1 MTVSERKSKGGVLF
15 MAKGYVAGLARVP
28 RRRYPPLTMTPRDDR
43 DLLLIPAPRRVE
55 FLGGDVAVP
64 ADGQAKV
71 REVRLPG
78 RPDERSIAG
87 QAYTLRV
94 VDPASDGNGQL
105 FEISTASGSGR
116 RHAVTTA
123 QQLLRRFPVRMPRLV
138 IHDEPAFAVRGVMM
152 DISRDRVPT
161 MAEFARWAELFAALK
176 INHLQLYTEHTF
188 AYAGHEDVW
197 RNWGA
202 VTPDEAR
209 EMSRICAAHGIEL
222 AANQNCFGHLA
233 HWLKMPRYA
242 GLAETHGDWMFD
254 VWPRSGPFS
263 LCPIDPASDALVNDL
278 LGQLLPCF
286 DSPLVNIG
294 ADETYDIGWGRS
306 KDDVAR
312 RGKGAVYADFVARV
326 CAMVRARGKRP
337 QFWADIA
344 LSHPEALSML
354 PADLIALAWGYEPD
368 SKFDAWCK
376 AIASGP
382 AKDGGRMETWVCP
395 GTSAWRSITG
405 RTSERRGNLHAAAVA
420 GVTHNAPGYLICNW
434 GDIGHAQQWPVEA
447 HAIAHGAHAAWTGE
461 AQAFDHRACSLHVFD
476 DDTLSVGEF
485 LETLGDIDEPL
496 RCISG
501 RLSKPAE
508 TGEFRLLNATALF
521 ADMHNPETLR
531 DRAEVGSVEAWEQTH
546 SRLMALKPPMHAKIT
561 PQIMLEA
568 IHTLSEARFAA
579 ARGVAR
585 RRALADG
592 QWLNETERRALGDE
606 LRDHMEH
613 HRVLWTG
620 RSREGLGLDDS
631 LARFERVLRIS
642 TASEPAVGNAEAG
655 RA

>member
-1 MTVSERKSKGGVLF
+1 MSERKSNGMLLI
-15 MAKGYVAGLARVP
+15 MAEGYVVGLACALAG
-28 RRRYPPLTMTPRDDR
+28 RYPPSTMPPTDDR
-43 DLLLIPAPRRVE
+43 DLLIIPTPKRVE
-55 FLGGDVAVP
+55 FLGGEVAMP
-64 ADGQAKV
+64 ADGQVSV
-71 REVRLPG
+71 RDVRLPG

-87 QAYTLRV
+87 QAYSLRV
-94 VDPASDGNGQL
+94 VDPASDGNGRL
-105 FEISTASGSGR
+105 FEIATASPAGR
-116 RHAVTTA
+116 RNAVATM
-123 QQLLRRFPVRMPRLV
+123 QQLMRRFPKRMPRLA

-161 MAEFARWAELFAALK
+161 MSEFARWAELFAVLK

-188 AYAGHEDVW
+188 AYSGHEEVW
-197 RNWGA
+197 RGWGA

-209 EMSRICAAHGIEL
+209 EMSRICAEHGIEL

-233 HWLKMPRYA
+233 HWLRMPRYA

-263 LCPIDPASDALVNDL
+263 LCPIDPASDALVGDL

-306 KDDVAR
+306 KDEVAR

-344 LSHPEALSML
+344 LSHPEALSRL
-354 PADLIALAWGYEPD
+354 PSDLIALAWGYEPD
-368 SKFDAWCK
+368 SKFDAWCR
-376 AIASGP
+376 AIAGAP
-382 AKDGGRMETWVCP
+382 AIDGGRMETWVCP

-420 GVTHNAPGYLICNW
+420 GVQHSAPGFLICNW
-434 GDIGHAQQWPVEA
+434 GDIGHTQQWPIEA

-461 AQAFDHRACSLHVFD
+461 ATAFDHRACSLHVFD
-476 DDTLSVGEF
+476 DGSLSVGEY

-496 RCISG
+496 RRISG

-508 TGEFRLLNATALF
+508 QGEFRLLNATALF
-521 ADMHNPETLR
+521 ADMHNPETLH
-531 DRAEVGSVEAWEQTH
+531 DRAEVGSVAAWEEIS
-546 SRLMALKPPMHAKIT
+546 SRLAAHKPPTDSRI
-561 PQIMLEA
+561 PSQIMLEL
-568 IHTLSEARFAA
+568 IHSFTEARLAA
-579 ARGVAR
+579 ARGLTR
-585 RRALADG
+585 RRALRDG
-592 QWLNETERRALGDE
+592 RWPGERERSALSEE
-606 LRDHMEH
+606 LADHMEH
-613 HRVLWTG
+613 HRVLWLG
-620 RSREGLGLDDS
+620 RSRDGLGLDDS
-631 LARFERVLRIS
+631 LARFERVRRITSSPEPES
-642 TASEPAVGNAEAG
+642 TTKEVG
-655 RA
+655 RS